1 MKTLSQAKDIIDGY
15 SEINTVKDGAGKPIS
30 TLVLSSLMSKVGEIW
45 ENHTKKA
52 ESPAK
57 DFSIFSMFEG
67 FDLIRDYSGQGENK
81 QGRSFTQAELA
92 IASIIYDM
100 YGDLETTS
108 EDGKTSNKNGGTL
121 RIMGPVISDK
131 SNLPKL
137 KFNWDA

>member
-1 MKTLSQAKDIIDGY
+1 MERKTITIEQIIENPNLDLSERINKLSQDKRW
-15 SEINTVKDGAGKPIS
+15 
-30 TLVLSSLMSKVGEIW
+30 SKE
-45 ENHTKKA
+45 
-52 ESPAK
+52 
-57 DFSIFSMFEG
+57 
-67 FDLIRDYSGQGENK
+67 DLK
-81 QGRSFTQAELA
+81 ELA

-121 RIMGPVISDK
+121 RIMGPVVSDK

>member
-15 SEINTVKDGAGKPIS
+15 SEINTVKDGAGKSIS

-137 KFNWDA
+137 KFN